1 MAVTRM
7 TRSAILLLLSISLSG
22 CELRATRCTGEPVPS
37 PDGRCTAQQVQT
49 LKPPRTAGFVDCT
62 DGKLAAVIVIEGTES
77 GIGFAWTGRDALDVA
92 VPPTATVIRAIAQV
106 PGSTLTVRVNVR
118 PPYGTESTSGCGLEP

>member
-1 MAVTRM
+1 MAVTRR
-7 TRSAILLLLSISLSG
+7 TTSAILMFLSISLSG
-22 CELRATRCTGEPVPS
+22 CELRATRCAGEPVPS

-49 LKPPRTAGFVDCT
+49 LKPPLTAGFVECT
-62 DGKLAAVIVIEGTES
+62 DGKLTVVIAIEGTES

-92 VPPTATVIRAIAQV
+92 VPPTATVIKASAQV

-118 PPYGTESTSGCGLEP
+118 PPYGTESTIGCGLEP